1 MVAIQNNNSKPTQD
15 FVPIKEVRDG
25 VLILKDGSMRVV
37 VLVTS
42 LNFSLKSADEQTSV
56 IMQFQNFL
64 NSLDFSAQIFVES
77 KRMDIRPYVGILEE
91 RLKVQINDLMKIQI
105 AEYIK
110 FVKEFTE
117 QYKIMTKSF
126 FVVIPYSP
134 TIISNKSSNP
144 FKNLFGNKK
153 ETLQEKSKNFEENR
167 LQLEQRIGVV
177 QQGLA
182 RCGLRSIVLGTE
194 ELVELFYK
202 LFNPGDTEKPI
213 KMN

>member
-1 MVAIQNNNSKPTQD
+1 MAKNINNNSKPTQD

-25 VLILKDGSMRVV
+25 VLILKDGSMRVII
-37 VLVTS
+37 LVTS
-42 LNFSLKSADEQTSV
+42 LNFSLKSIDEQTSV

-64 NSLDFSAQIFVES
+64 NSLDFSAQISIES
-77 KRMDIRPYVGILEE
+77 KKMDIRPYVAMLEE

-105 AEYIK
+105 VEYIK

-134 TIISNKSSNP
+134 TIISNKSANP
-144 FKNLFGNKK
+144 FKNIFGKK
-153 ETLQEKSKNFEENR
+153 NLNLQEKTKDFQENR
-167 LQLEQRIGVV
+167 MQLEQRIGIV

-182 RCGLRSIVLGTE
+182 RCGLRSVLLGTE

-202 LFNPGDTEKPI
+202 LFNPGDMEKPI

>member
-1 MVAIQNNNSKPTQD
+1 MSTKLDKNSKPTQD

-37 VLVTS
+37 LLVTS
-42 LNFSLKSADEQTSV
+42 INFSLKSPDEQSSV

-64 NSLDFSAQIFVES
+64 NSLDFSAQIFIES
-77 KRMDIRPYVGILEE
+77 KRMDIRPYLAILEE

-105 AEYIK
+105 VEYIK

-126 FVVIPYSP
+126 FIIIPYSP
-134 TIISNKSSNP
+134 TIISSKSSNP
-144 FKNLFGNKK
+144 LKNLFGKK
-153 ETLQEKSKNFEENR
+153 APTLQEKTKDFEENR
-167 LQLEQRIGVV
+167 LQLEQRIGIV
-177 QQGLA
+177 QQGLG

-202 LFNPGDTEKPI
+202 LFNPGDNEKPI